1 MDHKSICLQDR
12 LEVEK
17 VVLIVLATDFH
28 QQNVSYD
35 HMRERLHRNQPIFVK
50 ILVDNSYLTLALKYL
65 FRNASFVRSYAVLP
79 GYIDLDRIVRLLR
92 NLQL

>member
-17 VVLIVLATDFH
+17 VVLIVLATGFH

-35 HMRERLHRNQPIFVK
+35 HMRGRLHRNQPIFAK
-50 ILVDNSYLTLALKYL
+50 ILVDILYLTFAAKY

-92 NLQL
+92 NLLL